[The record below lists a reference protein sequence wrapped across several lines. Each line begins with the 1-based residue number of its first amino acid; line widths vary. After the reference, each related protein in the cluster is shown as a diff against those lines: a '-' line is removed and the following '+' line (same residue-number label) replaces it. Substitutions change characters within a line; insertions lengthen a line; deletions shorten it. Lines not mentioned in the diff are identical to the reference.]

1 MFTWDEDGLYALLNT
16 MFLLDF
22 IFSLIFRISLFL
34 SKIYFAVFVKCNELT
49 KKKQLKCYASLF
61 LIDIAM
67 FILIESKCLRW
78 NILFPE
84 EHLEFKMELNKN
96 RIFYSALACFSSM
109 LTTIKWHMYVK
120 LKCNI
125 CH

>member
-1 MFTWDEDGLYALLNT
+1 

-22 IFSLIFRISLFL
+22 IFTLIFRISLFL
-34 SKIYFAVFVKCNELT
+34 SQIYFPVFVKCNDLI
-49 KKKQLKCYASLF
+49 KKQLKCYASLF

-84 EHLEFKMELNKN
+84 EHFEFKMELNKN

-109 LTTIKWHMYVK
+109 LTTIKWHISAK